1 MIRVEHLTKRFGD
14 LTVLKD
20 IHVEISRGEVISI
33 IGPSGTGKST
43 FLRCL
48 NLLEMPTSGHIYINE
63 EDILDKKT
71 NVPALRQK
79 MGMVFQSFNLFA
91 HLTILANLTLAP
103 VKLLGKDPA
112 DAERK
117 AMELLRMVG
126 LGEKAHQLPEE
137 LSGGQK
143 QRVAIARCLAMEP
156 EIILFDEPT
165 SALDPTMISEVLAV
179 IRRLAREGM
188 TMAIVTHEMD
198 FARDVSTRVFYMDE
212 GIIYEEG
219 PPEQIFDHPR
229 EEKTKAFI
237 NRVRSFGYHILS
249 PDYDLYAM
257 NAEMDQFCEKH
268 ALSRKT
274 TRNVLLLTEELI
286 TLQQT
291 RGLLADVRIGLAYS
305 ERTRSLELSFDTPGA
320 QMNLTD
326 EQNSDDDIGLSIIR
340 NLTSEV
346 RYRREGD
353 RNILECSVRNAQ

>member
-1 MIRVEHLTKRFGD
+1 
-14 LTVLKD
+14 
-20 IHVEISRGEVISI
+20 
-33 IGPSGTGKST
+33 
-43 FLRCL
+43 
-48 NLLEMPTSGHIYINE
+48 
-63 EDILDKKT
+63 
-71 NVPALRQK
+71 
-79 MGMVFQSFNLFA
+79 
-91 HLTILANLTLAP
+91 
-103 VKLLGKDPA
+103 
-112 DAERK
+112 
-117 AMELLRMVG
+117 
-126 LGEKAHQLPEE
+126 
-137 LSGGQK
+137 
-143 QRVAIARCLAMEP
+143 
-156 EIILFDEPT
+156 
-165 SALDPTMISEVLAV
+165 
-179 IRRLAREGM
+179 
-188 TMAIVTHEMD
+188 
-198 FARDVSTRVFYMDE
+198 VFYMDE